1 MREKNMNNRVSLI
14 MSVYNGSSFLEQS
27 ISSVLGQTFSNFE
40 FIIVDD
46 ASTDNSLEIIT
57 NFAEK
62 DPRIKVLRNSCN
74 LGLTKSLNL
83 SLKVCSGEYVA
94 RIDADDFC
102 AVDRLEKQIK
112 FLDQNDK
119 YVLVS
124 SWAVEVDSSGNE
136 IRVLKPNLTDS
147 ELKKVLIRHNPI
159 IHSSIMFRRQIV
171 LSEGGYDEYFV
182 YAQDYDLY
190 LRLVKNFSLAILPEC
205 LVFSRVSANSITVR
219 KNRRQTFFALVARHR
234 AIINKT
240 YEFRNYIYLF
250 FPLIGTVLSPGIKRR
265 IKLFLYSDH

>member
-1 MREKNMNNRVSLI
+1 MNNRVSLI